1 MTSSTAWTPCI
12 RSPDS
17 GCGRGLASC
26 VRLTELDKSS
36 KDTLAARRH
45 GDGEYAPEFYDEILN
60 LQGVQD
66 LYTKI
71 DGEVDGLGTI
81 LQDELAAVAGA

>member
-1 MTSSTAWTPCI
+1 MTQAVEEAIAELRP
-12 RSPDS
+12 
-17 GCGRGLASC
+17 A
-26 VRLTELDKSS
+26 LTELDKSS
-36 KDTLAARRH
+36 KDTLAA
-45 GDGEYAPEFYDEILN
+45 GGMEMVEYAPEFYDEILN